1 MTTLA
6 RLLAVPSV
14 IAVAAV
20 AVACGGD
27 ELSPEEFRGQA
38 NRICVEAEQAVER
51 LDEPSSLEQAGEVL
65 DEADQTLQD
74 ARDRLQDLETP
85 GGEAGERAE
94 RYVELFDEQTE
105 EASEALD
112 VLREGIEDEDQ
123 EKLEEATRQLQQLEN
138 EEIDRLARELKLN
151 ECVGAGP
158 AAPTR

>member
-27 ELSPEEFRGQA
+27 EPSPEEFRAQA

-51 LDEPSSLEQAGEVL
+51 LDEPESIEQAGEVL
-65 DEADQTLQD
+65 DEADQTLQN

-85 GGEAGERAE
+85 GGEAGEKAE

-105 EASEALD
+105 QASEALD
-112 VLREGIEDEDQ
+112 VLREGIESEDE

-158 AAPTR
+158 ATPTR